1 MTREE
6 LSEASEVLKQAADQ
20 AGGDAAETLR
30 EQARQ
35 LASLADSDRG
45 PDHGRLARHQAK
57 LRDVRAEV
65 DDEVGARID
74 EANDRINAHRETLE
88 GV

>member
-1 MTREE
+1 MA
-6 LSEASEVLKQAADQ
+6 SEALERAADD
-20 AGGDAAETLR
+20 AGGEAAEALR

-35 LASLADSDRG
+35 LASLAEADRG
-45 PDHGRLARHQAK
+45 PDHGRLARHQAA
-57 LRDVRAEV
+57 LRDVRADV
-65 DDEVGARID
+65 DDDVGARID

>member
-6 LSEASEVLKQAADQ
+6 LAEAAETLERAADESD
-20 AGGDAAETLR
+20 GNAAETLR

-35 LASLADSDRG
+35 LASLAEAERG

-57 LRDVRAEV
+57 LRDVEAQV
-65 DDEVGARID
+65 DDDVAARID
-74 EANDRINAHRETLE
+74 EANDLINDYRATLE